1 MVRFSFIFLL
11 LFYNTVFSQSYPN
24 PRIDSFIRRI
34 ITKITE
40 ENYVSADSLARVFKS
55 EYPNITF
62 PYIYDAANEISND
75 FNNNLKLN
83 NKRIYGA
90 LSQAEEIA
98 DSLFEADSVNIWNS
112 YQKGLVNGYWAYY
125 EGLKGNYFSAYD
137 YGTNA
142 LHYFDKCLSRDSTFS
157 DALIAEGTYEY
168 WISEKLGWLPF
179 IPDDREHAIRLIYRG
194 IASNSYLHNIGVTS
208 LFWILKNEKRY
219 DEAKNLIINEYKK
232 YPTNRYIISAYANI
246 EKEFNKRSSVVLYKK
261 ALEITLNRNEKNR
274 INEIILRHKIAM
286 LLSDLGKKKEA
297 IAECKKILDIRNLTP
312 WESEKLDWRLEK
324 VRELYLKLRVK

>member
-24 PRIDSFIRRI
+24 PKIDSFIRRI
-34 ITKITE
+34 IIKITE
-40 ENYVSADSLARVFKS
+40 ENYASADSLARIFKS
-55 EYPNITF
+55 EYPNVTF
-62 PYIYDAANEISND
+62 PYIYDAANEISKD
-75 FNNNLKLN
+75 FNDNLKLN
-83 NKRIYGA
+83 NKRIYAA

-112 YQKGLVNGYWAYY
+112 YQKGLVNGYWAYF

-142 LHYFDKCLSRDSTFS
+142 LNFFDKCLSRDSTFS

-168 WISEKLGWLPF
+168 WIAEKLGWLPF
-179 IPDDREHAIRLIYRG
+179 IPDNREHAIGLIYKG
-194 IASNSYLHNIGVTS
+194 IASNSYLRNIGVTS
-208 LFWILKNEKRY
+208 LFWILKNEKKY
-219 DEAKNLIINEYKK
+219 DEAKNLIKKEYKK

-246 EKEFNKRSSVVLYKK
+246 EKEFNKQRSVALYKK

-286 LLSDLGKKKEA
+286 LLSDLGKRNEA
-297 IAECKKILDIRNLTP
+297 ISECKKILAMRNLTP
-312 WESEKLDWRLEK
+312 WESEKLDGRLEK